1 MKFYNLLIKYR
12 LWAGAAS
19 LVIGLALQFG
29 GLGDIWAAI
38 IFYTLSLIAV
48 FTHFFIGPLRL
59 VQEPMENGDM
69 EEVERI
75 INTVW
80 FPALLFKP
88 IRSTFYTLKGNI
100 AMMNKDFDSAEQHL
114 KKSASIGSTLA
125 DTEGANK
132 MQLGM
137 MALQKSNFKEAE
149 QYLKAALA
157 KGIPDKESEAMA
169 HLGMVQVYMN
179 KRDFRASKEFFR
191 RAKKCK
197 PKNEQVVSQI
207 KDLEKYL
214 ARIPG

>member
-12 LWAGAAS
+12 LWAGVAS
-19 LVIGLALQFG
+19 LVIGLVLQFG

-38 IFYTLSLIAV
+38 IFYTLSFIAV

-80 FPALLFKP
+80 FPGLLFKP

-100 AMMNKDFDSAEQHL
+100 AMMNKDFDGAEQHL

-125 DTEGANK
+125 DIFFGIKIEYGKRIKEFLEIKVETEI
-132 MQLGM
+132 
-137 MALQKSNFKEAE
+137 E
-149 QYLKAALA
+149 
-157 KGIPDKESEAMA
+157 KGIKIELSSNT
-169 HLGMVQVYMN
+169 LNYVLN
-179 KRDFRASKEFFR
+179 
-191 RAKKCK
+191 
-197 PKNEQVVSQI
+197 
-207 KDLEKYL
+207 
-214 ARIPG
+214 